1 VAHCAPRTRSSPSR
15 STLAQLP
22 GHGAGSRIR
31 HRAATLETVARQ
43 RIVCESFAGSGEY
56 TSSKAERLQV
66 SFKGCHASGIACQSA
81 GAAAAEI
88 VVSALEGELGY
99 VKQEAVPPSVGFVFR
114 PVAPQPAFATFEC
127 GAPLI
132 GPDTVRGAVVGV
144 ALAVDRMATTR
155 ALKFSQ
161 GRGRQ
166 KPEALEGGAPALLLT
181 SLAGRAF
188 EPSGIDAEDSVVS
201 DEAVEIKA
209 TP

>member
-1 VAHCAPRTRSSPSR
+1 MNGGT
-15 STLAQLP
+15 
-22 GHGAGSRIR
+22 
-31 HRAATLETVARQ
+31 ATLETVARQ
-43 RIVCESFAGSGEY
+43 RIVCESFTGSGEY

-66 SFKGCHASGIACQSA
+66 SFKGCHAAGIACQSA

-114 PVAPQPAFATFEC
+114 PVPPEP
-127 GAPLI
+127 GLR
-132 GPDTVRGAVVGV
+132 DVRMRCAADRARHGSRRRRRRV

-155 ALKFSQ
+155 ALKFNQ
-161 GRGRQ
+161 GKGRQ

-188 EPSGIDAEDSVVS
+188 EPSGIDAEDSVIGE
-201 DEAVEIKA
+201 EAVEIKA